1 MDTGSRRVRQQ
12 LRVDVGGGVGAGARA
27 RAHDAS
33 ASASTGVRR
42 TGTGGTGQV
51 MPLVVRKKG
60 PASASVIAGPLG
72 HHQMHIEMEMETR
85 RHMHTQVGPLDLFSS
100 KA

>member
-1 MDTGSRRVRQQ
+1 
-12 LRVDVGGGVGAGARA
+12 
-27 RAHDAS
+27 
-33 ASASTGVRR
+33 
-42 TGTGGTGQV
+42 